1 MAKTKTKF
9 VCQNCG
15 YTTAKWMGRCPEC
28 GTWDSL
34 AEELETPASGP
45 QQSFLMPKEAPK
57 PKTLDKVML
66 TEVERLKTGI
76 NEFDRCSAAGLCPA
90 AWCFW
95 AATRA
100 SANQPFF
107 WMPVSASVP
116 GALKFYMCRVKN
128 RKHRPRCVRAGWA
141 NRAQRCW

>member
-66 TEVERLKTGI
+66 TEVERLKRVLT
-76 NEFDRCSAAGLCPA
+76 NLTEYSAAGLYPA
-90 AWCFW
+90 ALCFW

-100 SANQPFF
+100 
-107 WMPVSASVP
+107 
-116 GALKFYMCRVKN
+116 
-128 RKHRPRCVRAGWA
+128 
-141 NRAQRCW
+141 

>member
-57 PKTLDKVML
+57 PAQALL
-66 TEVERLKTGI
+66 TMPKMELLGSKLK
-76 NEFDRCSAAGLCPA
+76 
-90 AWCFW
+90 
-95 AATRA
+95 
-100 SANQPFF
+100 
-107 WMPVSASVP
+107 
-116 GALKFYMCRVKN
+116 
-128 RKHRPRCVRAGWA
+128 
-141 NRAQRCW
+141 

>member
-76 NEFDRCSAAGLCPA
+76 NEFDRVLGGG
-90 AWCFW
+90 
-95 AATRA
+95 TR
-100 SANQPFF
+100 Q
-107 WMPVSASVP
+107 P
-116 GALKFYMCRVKN
+116 GASGRRPGHRQINHAFGCRYPLQC
-128 RKHRPRCVRAGWA
+128 RGH
-141 NRAQRCW
+141 

>member
-57 PKTLDKVML
+57 PKTLD
-66 TEVERLKTGI
+66 
-76 NEFDRCSAAGLCPA
+76 AAGLCPA
-90 AWCFW
+90 ALCFW

-100 SANQPFF
+100 
-107 WMPVSASVP
+107 
-116 GALKFYMCRVKN
+116 
-128 RKHRPRCVRAGWA
+128 
-141 NRAQRCW
+141 

>member
-76 NEFDRCSAAGLCPA
+76 NEFDRVLGGGLVPGSLVLLGGA
-90 AWCFW
+90 
-95 AATRA
+95 RA
-100 SANQPFF
+100 SANQLCF
-107 WMPVSASVP
+107 WMPVSASAP

-128 RKHRPRCVRAGWA
+128 RKHRPLCVRAGLA
-141 NRAQRCW
+141 NQAQLCW

>member
-76 NEFDRCSAAGLCPA
+76 NEFDRVLGGGLVPGSLVLLGGDPGIGKS
-90 AWCFW
+90 
-95 AATRA
+95 TML
-100 SANQPFF
+100 
-107 WMPVSASVP
+107 WMPVSVSVP

-128 RKHRPRCVRAGWA
+128 RKRRPLCVRAGLA
-141 NRAQRCW
+141 NRARHCW